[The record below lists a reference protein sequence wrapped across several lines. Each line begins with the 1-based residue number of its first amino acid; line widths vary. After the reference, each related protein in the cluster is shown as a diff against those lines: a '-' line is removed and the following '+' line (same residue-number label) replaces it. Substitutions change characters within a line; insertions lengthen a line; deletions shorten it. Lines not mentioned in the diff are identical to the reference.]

1 MDALRSQPIIKMPR
15 SIFQTAGDLLR
26 YAFRIGGLRLDLDI
40 VDPHIC
46 TLRNLP
52 G

>member
-1 MDALRSQPIIKMPR
+1 MDALRSQSIIKMPCG
-15 SIFQTAGDLLR
+15 IFQIAGDLLR
-26 YAFRIGGLRLDLDI
+26 YTFRIGGLRLDLNI